1 VQTQTEINGQ
11 PIAIPKRTRAKP
23 RQQPRDLASELAE
36 AEAQAAKTRRTLD
49 RWEARMAQAKLD
61 DSETDYWP
69 DGTVSYAWMAAA
81 ERYRDDVANTL
92 MCEEWWVDDLRVKL
106 AMSLA

>member
-1 VQTQTEINGQ
+1 
-11 PIAIPKRTRAKP
+11 
-23 RQQPRDLASELAE
+23 
-36 AEAQAAKTRRTLD
+36 
-49 RWEARMAQAKLD
+49 
-61 DSETDYWP
+61 
-69 DGTVSYAWMAAA
+69 MAAA